1 MKERKAVEMIF
12 FGFKTRIIGDIE
24 IRKLPENWC
33 KEEILY
39 SVLDTLSLRPW
50 RAIQGGN
57 VLDARGK
64 LCMSPP

>member
-1 MKERKAVEMIF
+1 MSF

-24 IRKLPENWC
+24 IRKLPENWF

-50 RAIQGGN
+50 QAIRGGN

-64 LCMSPP
+64 LCMSHP